1 MKEFS
6 WRTRVYWEDTDAGG
20 VVYYANYLRFME
32 RARTEWLRTLGFCQ
46 RDLAHNHGVL
56 FAVTRVRID
65 YRRPAR
71 LDDELSVTCEP
82 RAVGAASVIFAQN
95 IIACLRRP
103 GRIRLNC
110 PAPLIRPGRADR
122 GGGAHCLPG
131 RAHFPAAANCP
142 IPVERLR
149 GAGETLGC
157 QLICR
162 LSVWSCRPA
171 FRCSWCW
178 HCWPSPH

>member
-46 RDLAHNHGVL
+46 RDLAQQHGVL

-82 RAVGAASVIFAQN
+82 RTVGAASVSFAQN
-95 IIACLRRP
+95 ILRVSGATRAVPAEPPGAFDPAPGVLTESEVRIACLDARTFRP
-103 GRIRLNC
+103 LRMPEFLLS
-110 PAPLIRPGRADR
+110 A
-122 GGGAHCLPG
+122 
-131 RAHFPAAANCP
+131 FAAQ
-142 IPVERLR
+142 EKL
-149 GAGETLGC
+149 
-157 QLICR
+157 
-162 LSVWSCRPA
+162 
-171 FRCSWCW
+171 
-178 HCWPSPH
+178 

>member
-1 MKEFS
+1 MKQFS

-46 RDLAHNHGVL
+46 RDLASNHGVL

-82 RAVGAASVIFAQN
+82 RAVGAASVSFVQN
-95 IIACLRRP
+95 ILRVSSATRPDPTELPGAFDPAPGVLTEAEVRIACLDARTFK
-103 GRIRLNC
+103 
-110 PAPLIRPGRADR
+110 PLRTPEFLLSA
-122 GGGAHCLPG
+122 
-131 RAHFPAAANCP
+131 FAAQ
-142 IPVERLR
+142 EKL
-149 GAGETLGC
+149 
-157 QLICR
+157 
-162 LSVWSCRPA
+162 
-171 FRCSWCW
+171 
-178 HCWPSPH
+178 

>member
-1 MKEFS
+1 VSGFS

-46 RDLAHNHGVL
+46 RDLASNHGVL

-82 RAVGAASVIFAQN
+82 QAVGAASVSFAQN
-95 IIACLRRP
+95 IVRVSAIAAVLEPAGAFDAAPGVLTEAEVRIACLDARTFRP
-103 GRIRLNC
+103 LRTPEFLLS
-110 PAPLIRPGRADR
+110 A
-122 GGGAHCLPG
+122 
-131 RAHFPAAANCP
+131 FAAQ
-142 IPVERLR
+142 ERLSDGR
-149 GAGETLGC
+149 
-157 QLICR
+157 
-162 LSVWSCRPA
+162 
-171 FRCSWCW
+171 
-178 HCWPSPH
+178 

>member
-32 RARTEWLRTLGFCQ
+32 RARTEWLRTLGYCQ
-46 RDLAHNHGVL
+46 RTLATRHGVL

-82 RAVGAASVIFAQN
+82 RTVGAASVSFAQQ
-95 IIACLRRP
+95 ISRVSAAAGYDAADPPGAFDAAPGVLTQAEVRIACLDAHTFRP
-103 GRIRLNC
+103 
-110 PAPLIRPGRADR
+110 
-122 GGGAHCLPG
+122 
-131 RAHFPAAANCP
+131 
-142 IPVERLR
+142 LR
-149 GAGETLGC
+149 MPEFL
-157 QLICR
+157 
-162 LSVWSCRPA
+162 LSVFA
-171 FRCSWCW
+171 AQEKL
-178 HCWPSPH
+178 

>member
-1 MKEFS
+1 VKQFS

-46 RDLAHNHGVL
+46 RDLANNHGVL

-82 RAVGAASVIFAQN
+82 RAVGAASVSFAQN
-95 IIACLRRP
+95 ILRIASATRTDPNELPGAFDPAPGVLTEAEVRIACLDARTFK
-103 GRIRLNC
+103 
-110 PAPLIRPGRADR
+110 PLRTPEFLLSA
-122 GGGAHCLPG
+122 
-131 RAHFPAAANCP
+131 FAAQ
-142 IPVERLR
+142 EKL
-149 GAGETLGC
+149 
-157 QLICR
+157 
-162 LSVWSCRPA
+162 
-171 FRCSWCW
+171 
-178 HCWPSPH
+178 